1 MIIIKIKKPII
12 FIYTISKSKFG
23 TFPEYHTNAENF
35 DLVTDK
41 GLNESL
47 ELFKDIKDSF
57 ETSLNPKNLTKC
69 DTQLSKINLYPII
82 SKKEFM
88 EKEIKLR
95 INILAFSNGEN
106 SIFDI
111 VLKLNIPLKL
121 VNKEVNLLKNAD
133 LLI

>member
-1 MIIIKIKKPII
+1 
-12 FIYTISKSKFG
+12 
-23 TFPEYHTNAENF
+23 
-35 DLVTDK
+35 
-41 GLNESL
+41 
-47 ELFKDIKDSF
+47 
-57 ETSLNPKNLTKC
+57 
-69 DTQLSKINLYPII
+69 
-82 SKKEFM
+82 M